1 MLNNNKNKIKALLG
15 ALLIGLSSV
24 SVADMTLNSK
34 SSSLSFFSVKK
45 GTAGESHS
53 IPKLSGSF
61 TASGDLNVILDL
73 KSVDTKIPVRDE
85 RMNKVLFETEKHP
98 DAILTAKITDDVS
111 KNGIKTIATEA
122 TLKMH
127 GVTQKIKVN
136 VMVIRTND
144 KLIATSLKPIII
156 SAPDFKLEAGVA
168 KLQKLAKLP
177 SIALSVPVSFT
188 LVFDQTK

>member
-1 MLNNNKNKIKALLG
+1 MFNNKNKIKALLVT
-15 ALLIGLSSV
+15 LLIGLSSV
-24 SVADMTLNSK
+24 SVADMTLNSE

-53 IPKLSGSF
+53 IPKLSGSL
-61 TASGDLNVILDL
+61 TTSGDLKVVLDL
-73 KSVDTKIPVRDE
+73 KSVNTKIPVRDE

-98 DAILTAKITDDVS
+98 EAILTAKITDDVS

-122 TLKMH
+122 TLEMH
-127 GVTQKIKVN
+127 GITQKIQVN
-136 VMVIRTND
+136 VMVIRTTE

-156 SAPDFKLEAGVA
+156 SAPDFKLEAGIA
-168 KLQKLAKLP
+168 ELQKLAKLP

-188 LVFDQTK
+188 LVFDQKK